1 MTDLAKL
8 RTEIV
13 GDPLARGYAGMTDGQ
28 LAADLHTVD
37 RTIERETLPSWEVM
51 DAIVPAERA
60 GLANTGVVSAA
71 DRALFDNWIGAGDP
85 DQYSARQYKI
95 VLRLDLHHCRL
106 PAQPRQFAGVANAP
120 GEPRRGTGYRLR
132 APGRRSICEDAV
144 DDNRHQ

>member
-60 GLANTGVVSAA
+60 GLANTVVVSAA
-71 DRALFDNWIGAGDP
+71 DRALFDNWIGAGEINIQRVNTRSFFASIFTTADFP
-85 DQYSARQYKI
+85 LSRANLLALQTRPASRAEELGIGFVRQGDVQYART
-95 VLRLDLHHCRL
+95 L
-106 PAQPRQFAGVANAP
+106 
-120 GEPRRGTGYRLR
+120 
-132 APGRRSICEDAV
+132 
-144 DDNRHQ
+144 